1 MIRPRT
7 RLLVDV
13 LLLAGFVVA
22 MYPLRTGLRL
32 HEWLTLALIAP
43 ALFHLV
49 VNWDFVTK
57 TLARFFAKLKGAS
70 RLNLTVDVPL
80 FILTVTVSLSG
91 FMVSRTVRT
100 LLRMSVHPLPIW
112 HLVHSW
118 SAKIVIWVIG
128 THVVLHWKWIKS
140 YLRIRKK
147 KKKKKTAKGAAAGRR
162 PVPAAAAAATAL
174 PMENG
179 QAGE

>member
-22 MYPLRTGLRL
+22 MYPLRTGLKL
-32 HEWLTLALIAP
+32 HEWLSLALVAP

-80 FILTVTVSLSG
+80 FLLTVTVTLSG
-91 FMVSRTVRT
+91 FMVSRAVRA

-118 SAKIVIWVIG
+118 SAKIVIWVVG

-147 KKKKKTAKGAAAGRR
+147 KRKTARAAAGRR
-162 PVPAAAAAATAL
+162 PVPAGAAAATAL